1 MGDASRTVGYNVLKV
16 TVGHYCLTTDIV
28 ITEATVNGVVIDST
42 STPISI
48 DAPNKLITWGS
59 TDINDA
65 GVYTI
70 VVTGTISRDTVAD

>member
-1 MGDASRTVGYNVLKV
+1 MKV
-16 TVGHYCLTTDIV
+16 TAGHYCLTTDIV

-48 DAPNKLITWGS
+48 DAANKLITWGS

-70 VVTGTISRDTVAD
+70 AVTGTISRDTVAD